1 MVDLARRN
9 FFKAKKLTTAPAI
22 RLPWVLNE
30 ATFIAGCTQCGDCLT
45 SCPENIIQKGDGGFP
60 EVNFLKGECTF
71 CQACVESCQQPLF
84 AERALASEIN
94 AWELDISIKG
104 DCLAVNDVFCQSCQE
119 CCETEAISFKY
130 INSSVPKPQ
139 IKLSDCTNCGACV
152 AICPQSS
159 IELTPKNSV
168 GEQPTHTNRRVI

>member
-9 FFKAKKLTTAPAI
+9 FFKAKKLTTASAI

-30 ATFIAGCTQCGDCLT
+30 ATFIDGCTQCGDCLT

-84 AERALASEIN
+84 VERALAPEIN
-94 AWELDISIKG
+94 AWDLDISIKG
-104 DCLAVNDVFCQSCQE
+104 DCLAVNDVFCQSCQDS
-119 CCETEAISFKY
+119 CETEAISFKY
-130 INSSVPKPQ
+130 INSSVPQPQ

>member
-30 ATFIAGCTQCGDCLT
+30 ATFIDGCTQCGDCLT

-71 CQACVESCQQPLF
+71 CQACVENCQQPLF
-84 AERALASEIN
+84 AERALAPEIN
-94 AWELDISIKG
+94 AWDLDISIKG
-104 DCLAVNDVFCQSCQE
+104 DCLAVNDVFCQ
-119 CCETEAISFKY
+119 ISIVICGLCRQSKSF
-130 INSSVPKPQ
+130 V
-139 IKLSDCTNCGACV
+139 SDLQFVN
-152 AICPQSS
+152 QYFFYY
-159 IELTPKNSV
+159 L
-168 GEQPTHTNRRVI
+168 